1 MGLMTKE
8 VRGMDKVNDYSDYSY
23 LHEIIE
29 FLNLKTIFHNQAIY
43 CKKLWLDCL
52 DFSLK

>member
-29 FLNLKTIFHNQAIY
+29 FLNLKTIFHNQA
-43 CKKLWLDCL
+43 
-52 DFSLK
+52 SEHLKFIVKVMA